1 MKSKILFPTDFSET
15 ANNAF
20 LYALNLAKVLKTEI
34 KLVYVQSTLKN
45 YLDVTEDNFEDYI
58 NKLKNIAKEND
69 LEDIKIDSSLLIG
82 DLLLIILDIINKDQI
97 KYVVMGTNGQNSL
110 GKKIF
115 GSNTLSVINNS
126 PVPVLVVP
134 YKVKF
139 KDERNFGYATKFSH
153 IENKAIAE
161 MTEIADRYQKVLQ
174 IVHIENKSMTQEMMA
189 VKNEWEKAY
198 PKSSILIENN
208 DDVEE
213 GLIHFCLSNQ
223 IDVLGIVHRGLSSFE
238 RLFTINH
245 SNQLLKSEN
254 VALLVFQE
262 SK

>member
-1 MKSKILFPTDFSET
+1 MAKILFPTDFSET

-34 KLVYVQSTLKN
+34 KLVSVQSSLKN

-58 NKLKNIAKEND
+58 NRLKNIAQENG
-69 LEDIKIDSSLLIG
+69 LEDIKIDSSLVIG
-82 DLLLIILDIINKDQI
+82 DLLLMILDIINKDQI

-134 YKVKF
+134 NKVKF
-139 KDERNFGYATKFSH
+139 KEDRNFGYATLFN
-153 IENKAIAE
+153 ENEKKALTE
-161 MTEIADRYQKVLQ
+161 MLEVAARYQKELK
-174 IVHIENKSMTQEMMA
+174 IVHVDTDLMTRKMIH
-189 VKNEWEKAY
+189 VRNDWEKIYTNA
-198 PKSSILIENN
+198 SIYVESNENA
-208 DDVEE
+208 EE
-213 GLIHFCLSNQ
+213 GLIQFCATNN
-223 IDVLGIVHRGLSSFE
+223 IDVLGVVHRELSAFE

-245 SNQLLKSEN
+245 SNRLLKTEN